1 MASFKISNTKKKVSK
16 IKNNPTI
23 ILKKHNKVEEVKE
36 YYSYLD
42 TDNKEKKYS
51 GIISYS
57 DGNYYG
63 KVFEKHIVPLIYH
76 ESVNS
81 VTGCDEYFSYI
92 DENNEEKIFT
102 GSPKF
107 SFESNSYIGEIENV
121 NIKEEIIDIF
131 KED

>member
-16 IKNNPTI
+16 IKNNPTV
-23 ILKKHNKVEEVKE
+23 ILTKHPKIEEVKE

-42 TDNKEKKYS
+42 KDNKEKKYS

-63 KVFEKHIVPLIYH
+63 KVFDKHIVPLIYH
-76 ESVNS
+76 ESVES
-81 VTGCDEYFSYI
+81 VIGSDEYFSYI
-92 DENNEEKIFT
+92 DENGEEKIFT

-107 SFESNSYIGEIENV
+107 SFETNSYIGEIEKV
-121 NIKEEIIDIF
+121 NIKEEIVDIY